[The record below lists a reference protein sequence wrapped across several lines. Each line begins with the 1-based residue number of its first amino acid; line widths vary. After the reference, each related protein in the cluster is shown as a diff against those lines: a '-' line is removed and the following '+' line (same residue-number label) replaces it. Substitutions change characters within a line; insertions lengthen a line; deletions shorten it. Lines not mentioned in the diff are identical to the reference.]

1 MSQTLRIESKKR
13 NSLITVRANRSQLVY
28 ANNKEL
34 ENQTITKLAR
44 YQERHSVIIYAFV
57 LEGSHQHGAYNFPK
71 ANRAQF
77 MRDFNSTS
85 AKAIKHLVPNFTSGR
100 VFERRYAEQQ
110 LALSKDVEE
119 KFFYCALQVVQD
131 GVATSLYDSNAYNS
145 FDDAINGRERLLK
158 DVNWTKYNNA
168 KRFNQKVNIERYTT
182 IRKLVYTRLPGYEDL
197 SQKEYRDLMLLKLD
211 GRQQEIIKERL
222 SLGKAYMT
230 KEARDAVK
238 CTSFALSPKRST
250 RESFYPI
257 VLSLSP
263 EAREECLKL
272 HFQIARAHRKA
283 SKRYLRG
290 EKNVKFPPGTYKPPM
305 LMQPED

>member
-13 NSLITVRANRSQLVY
+13 YSFITSRVNHSQLVY

-44 YQERHSVIIYAFV
+44 YQERYSAILYAFV
-57 LEGSHQHGAYNFPK
+57 LHGSHSQGAYNFPK

-110 LALSKDVEE
+110 LALIEDIEE

-131 GVATSLYDSNAYNS
+131 GIAPSLYESNGYNS
-145 FDDAINGRERLLK
+145 FDDAINGRERLIK

-168 KRFNQKVNIERYTT
+168 KRFNKKVDIMKYTT
-182 IRKLVYTRLPGYEDL
+182 IRKLVYTRLPGYEHL
-197 SQKEYRDLMLLKLD
+197 SQKEYSDQMRLKLD
-211 GRQQEIIKERL
+211 ERQQEIIKDRL
-222 SLGKAYMT
+222 ALGKTYMT
-230 KEARDAVK
+230 KEARDAVR
-238 CTSFALSPKRST
+238 CTAFAKNPKRST

-257 VLSLSP
+257 VISKSAT
-263 EAREECLKL
+263 ARNDCLTI
-272 HFQIARAHRKA
+272 HFQIARAHREA
-283 SKRYLRG
+283 SRRYLLG
-290 EKNVKFPPGTYKPPM
+290 EPNVKFPPGTYKPPM
-305 LMQPED
+305 LMQPEE